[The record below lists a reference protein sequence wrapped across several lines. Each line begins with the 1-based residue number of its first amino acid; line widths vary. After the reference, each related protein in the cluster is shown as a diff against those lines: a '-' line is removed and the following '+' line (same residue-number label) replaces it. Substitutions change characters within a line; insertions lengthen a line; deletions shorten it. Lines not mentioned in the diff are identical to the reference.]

1 MKSIPILLC
10 FAGLATLA
18 KAQVSTGATGLT
30 IKSGTT
36 FVFDGL
42 NLTPSA
48 DLNLQNQT
56 ISMSAT
62 PVAAGTGST
71 IARVYT
77 ISPELIFS
85 GTMGIKYAAAEL
97 NGNQEATL
105 DIIKTGVPV
114 TFTAINSSTTGSAG
128 TYYVSASGLNNLA
141 LNTVS
146 ASSASVPLSIRSTD
160 FAVVSGP
167 GCSFLL
173 SWNANKAT
181 AANFAVERSADGKR
195 FEALALDV
203 LQNDHHFTATDA
215 APLKGRNFYRLA
227 IHEPGERV
235 VYSEVINIHNDCA
248 PEQTRVY
255 PNPAGDNI
263 QVNLAIAPE
272 HTVFM
277 ELVDI
282 SGKVVRSFR
291 TSTQT
296 TTLDLRSVAA
306 GTYLLKVQQG
316 TVTELIKFVKL

>member
-10 FAGLATLA
+10 FAGLTTLA
-18 KAQVSTGATGLT
+18 RAQVSTGATGIT

-105 DIIKTGVPV
+105 DIIKTGVPT

-146 ASSASVPLSIRSTD
+146 ASSASVPLSIRYAD
-160 FAVVSGP
+160 FAVVPGS
-167 GCSFLL
+167 GCSFQL
-173 SWNANKAT
+173 SWNAYKAT
-181 AANFAVERSADGKR
+181 AANFAIERSADGKR

-203 LQNDHHFTATDA
+203 FQNDHHFTATDA
-215 APLKGRNFYRLA
+215 APLKDRNFYRLA
-227 IHEPGERV
+227 IHEPGEKV
-235 VYSEVINIHNDCA
+235 VYSEVVSTHNDCA
-248 PEQTRVY
+248 TGESRVY

-263 QVNLAIAPE
+263 RVSLAVAPE
-272 HTVFM
+272 HTVIM
-277 ELVDI
+277 DLVDV
-282 SGKVVRSFR
+282 SGKAVLSFR
-291 TSTQT
+291 TSAQT
-296 TTLDLRSVAA
+296 STLDLQSVAA
-306 GTYLLKVQQG
+306 GTYLLKIQHASKI
-316 TVTELIKFVKL
+316 EYIKFVKQ

>member
-18 KAQVSTGATGLT
+18 RAQVSTGATGIT
-30 IKSGTT
+30 VKSGTT
-36 FVFDGL
+36 FAFDGL

-48 DLNLQNQT
+48 DLSLQNQT
-56 ISMSAT
+56 FSFSAT
-62 PVAAGTGST
+62 PVAAGTGNT
-71 IARVYT
+71 ISRVYT
-77 ISPELIFS
+77 ISPALTFS

-105 DIIKTGVPV
+105 DVIKTGVPA
-114 TFTAINSSTTGSAG
+114 TFTAINSSATGSAG
-128 TYYVSASGLNNLA
+128 SYYVSASGLNNLV

-146 ASSASVPLSIRSTD
+146 ASSASVPLSIRYTD
-160 FAVVSGP
+160 FAVVPGP
-167 GCSFLL
+167 GCSFIL
-173 SWNANKAT
+173 SWNAYKAT
-181 AANFAVERSADGKR
+181 AANFAIERSADGKS

-203 LQNDHHFTATDA
+203 FQNDHHFTATDA
-215 APLKGRNFYRLA
+215 VPLKDRNFYRLA

-235 VYSEVINIHNDCA
+235 VYSEVISIHNDCA

-255 PNPAGDNI
+255 PNPAGENI
-263 QVNLAIAPE
+263 WVSLAVAPE
-272 HTVFM
+272 HTVLM
-277 ELVDI
+277 ELVAI

-296 TTLDLRSVAA
+296 TTLDLQSVAA

-316 TVTELIKFVKL
+316 TVTELIKLVKL